1 MKNEYEVIGGGYG
14 TVEIVIDDNY
24 ETVPSERDIQCINE
38 NQKIIQ
44 EIQCRKGRGL

>member
-1 MKNEYEVIGGGYG
+1 MKSEYEVIGGGYG

-24 ETVPSERDIQCINE
+24 KPIPFEQDIQCINE

-44 EIQCRKGRGL
+44 EMLRRKERGL